1 MRMTNNTGT
10 PFGLAVMMCCMLG
23 LPLGA
28 GAQVMLS
35 DGMEKQVVEVAK
47 NQSEII
53 NVNQPVEKISVGN
66 PDVADILILRSRQL
80 YVVGKKLGSTNV
92 TLWDNRNRVIH
103 SVSIE
108 VTHDL
113 EGLKSKLHQV
123 LPGENIEVRSSHG
136 AIVLSGEVSSASRVD
151 AAMQLA
157 HSYAGGNPKSGGSV
171 LNMMQV
177 GGAQQVMLEVQ
188 VAEVSR
194 TFLKRIG
201 TKFQALG
208 TDGYLTF
215 GGTNGGT
222 TLRPMQD
229 NPLYNNPQVFPP
241 HAITGGGQ
249 AIPNDPGAFPY
260 QTTEVYPNPIGA
272 ATTGLFASYLDGGT
286 LFDLVI
292 DAATE
297 NGLAKVLAE
306 PTLTTLTGQEATFH
320 AGGEF
325 PIPVSGGATEGTTIT
340 FKDFGIALGFVPTVL
355 DSGTISLKLNIKVS
369 ELSNQNA
376 VAVSVP
382 DTGSSFLVN
391 SLTSRSASST
401 VELGNGQTMGIAGLI
416 NENLREQINKFPGL
430 GDIPILGHLF
440 RSQEYVKGKTEL
452 VILVTPHFAKPV
464 DRKELTLPTDAFV
477 DPSSTQFYL
486 MGYMEGKGKKK
497 QKSGAEPLQQGSV
510 DGQFG
515 HEL

>member
-1 MRMTNNTGT
+1 MRNTSIVKKQHS
-10 PFGLAVMMCCMLG
+10 LVLILLCMLG
-23 LPLGA
+23 LSFAA
-28 GAQVMLS
+28 GAQVMLT
-35 DGMEKQVVEVAK
+35 DGMEKQVVEVAL

-53 NVNQPVEKISVGN
+53 HIDQPVAKISVGN
-66 PDVADILILRSRQL
+66 PEIADILILRSRQL

-92 TLWDNRNRVIH
+92 TLWDNSNRVIR
-103 SVSIE
+103 SLGIE
-108 VTHDL
+108 ITHDL
-113 EGLKSKLHQV
+113 EGLKAKLHQV
-123 LPGENIEVRSSHG
+123 MPEEKIEVRSTQGS
-136 AIVLSGEVSSASRVD
+136 IILSGEVSSAPRVD

-157 HSYAGGNPKSGGSV
+157 KSFLGSEKEGGTV

-194 TFLKRIG
+194 NFLKRIG
-201 TKFQALG
+201 AKFQSINAD
-208 TDGYLTF
+208 TYLTL
-215 GGTNGGT
+215 GATSGGT
-222 TLRPMQD
+222 TLSPLQN
-229 NPLYNNPQVFPP
+229 NPLYNNPTVVPP
-241 HAITGGGQ
+241 HAIAGGGQ
-249 AIPNDPGAFPY
+249 AMPNSPSAFPP
-260 QTTEVYPNPIGA
+260 QTTEIVPNPMSI
-272 ATTGLFASYLDGGT
+272 ATTGLFASYMDGNT

-292 DAATE
+292 DAAQQ

-325 PIPVSGGATEGTTIT
+325 PIPVAGGVNQGTTIT
-340 FKDFGIALGFVPTVL
+340 FKDFGIGLGFLPTVL

-382 DTGSSFLVN
+382 DTGTSFFVN

-416 NENLREQINKFPGL
+416 NENLREQVNKFPGL
-430 GDIPILGHLF
+430 GDIPILGNLF

-452 VILVTPHFAKPV
+452 VILVTPHFAKPAE
-464 DRKELTLPTDAFV
+464 REAFTLPTDKFV
-477 DPSSTQFYL
+477 EPSSLGFYL
-486 MGYMEGKGKKK
+486 MGYTEGK
-497 QKSGAEPLQQGSV
+497 AEEEPEKPVPMQQGNVS
-510 DGQFG
+510 GQFG

>member
-1 MRMTNNTGT
+1 MTNPGKSATVLALALGLLALLAL
-10 PFGLAVMMCCMLG
+10 PLAVV
-23 LPLGA
+23 
-28 GAQVMLS
+28 AQPPGGVAR
-35 DGMEKQVVEVAK
+35 QTVEVALH
-47 NQSEII
+47 QSEILQLD
-53 NVNQPVEKISVGN
+53 QPVAKISVGN
-66 PDVADILILRSRQL
+66 PEIADILILQSRQL

-92 TLWDNRNRVIH
+92 TLWDNRGQVIRA
-103 SVSIE
+103 VGVE

-123 LPGENIEVRSSHG
+123 LPGETIEVRSSQG
-136 AIVLSGEVSSASRVD
+136 AIVLSGEVSSAARME
-151 AAMQLA
+151 AALQLA
-157 HSYAGGNPKSGGSV
+157 RSYRGGDDKDAGGV

-194 TFLKRIG
+194 NFLKSIG
-201 TKFQALG
+201 AKFQALNA
-208 TDGYLTF
+208 DGHLSL
-215 GGTNGGT
+215 GGTNGGS
-222 TLRPMQD
+222 TLGPAA
-229 NPLYNNPQVFPP
+229 PTF
-241 HAITGGGQ
+241 GGGQ
-249 AIPNDPGAFPY
+249 AMPSIA
-260 QTTEVYPNPIGA
+260 TEILRAPLGI
-272 ATTGLFASYLDGGT
+272 ATTGLFASYLDGST

-292 DAATE
+292 EAAQE

-325 PIPVSGGATEGTTIT
+325 PIPVAGGTNQGTRII
-340 FKDFGIALGFVPTVL
+340 FKDFGINLGFLPTVL

-382 DTGSSFLVN
+382 DTGTAFFVN
-391 SLTSRSASST
+391 SLTTRSASST

-416 NENLREQINKFPGL
+416 NENLRERVNKFPGL
-430 GDIPILGHLF
+430 GDLPILGHLF
-440 RSQEYVKGKTEL
+440 RSQEFVQGKTEL

-464 DRKELTLPTDAFV
+464 QREQLTLPTDAFV
-477 DPSSTQFYL
+477 EPSDMEFYL
-486 MGYMEGKGKKK
+486 LGYTEGRSSKT
-497 QKSGAEPLQQGSV
+497 AEQRPPAGQGSV
-510 DGQFG
+510 AGQFG